1 VDADDEGHQK
11 VAVRMI
17 QKVRAEPTTN
27 YTLHMPFRF
36 VCKYIR
42 MYVFMYVYI
51 FIYIYI
57 VRDTHTHT
65 HKHTHTHTHTHTYNY
80 IGAGD

>member
-1 VDADDEGHQK
+1 MDADDNEGHQK

-17 QKVRAEPTTN
+17 QKVRGEATTN
-27 YTLHMPFRF
+27 MPFRF
-36 VCKYIR
+36 VCMYIR
-42 MYVFMYVYI
+42 MYVCIYVC
-51 FIYIYI
+51 IYV

-65 HKHTHTHTHTHTYNY
+65 HTHNY